1 MPEYLTPGVYFE
13 FRDAAPRFR
22 GVRTDIAGFVGLAES
37 GPLDA
42 PVRLESWRQFQTLF
56 GDLVPYAFL
65 AYAVKGFFENG
76 GRTCFVVRVAGHT
89 AARAER
95 LLKNASGVE
104 VIRLSAR
111 DEGVWGNRLGFT
123 FRVHNAK
130 EFSLVVSNGVFRES
144 FARLSVDKNSPRYFA
159 RIVNEGDELTPRSH
173 WLRAELNAG
182 LPPGTDLLP
191 DASKSA
197 LDKGVGFLSG
207 GADGLASLT
216 REDFICGSGGAP
228 SGAKRGLCALE
239 DIDAVS
245 IVAIPDIH
253 VQPVVE
259 PPAPPPPVSP
269 PKDPCLPS
277 SPAPPVAA
285 STPPATPEQTPVFS
299 EDDVAAVQQALI
311 DHCERLKDRFA
322 ILDAPLR
329 QGGAALTL
337 EEVQQWRS
345 RFESARGFA
354 ALYYPWIKVVEP
366 PAARRGLTRAVPA
379 CGHLA
384 GVYARTDLSKGVHC
398 APANAELFW
407 SSDVKAVVGE
417 AAQGVLNPVGINC
430 IRAFPGRGIRVYGAR
445 TVSSDPDWRYVNVR
459 RLMSMIEESI
469 DEATQWAVFEP
480 NDFTLRQTL
489 SMGVSNFLE
498 NIWREGA
505 LQGKTREE
513 AFFVKCD
520 ETNNPPESVAL
531 GRLITDVG
539 VAPVRPAEFIVFRV
553 GRTIEELEIVER

>member
-37 GPLDA
+37 GPLNA

-56 GDLVPYAFL
+56 GDLMPYAFL

-76 GRTCFVVRVAGHT
+76 GRTCFVVRVAGQT

-95 LLKNASGVE
+95 LLKNSSGDE

-111 DEGVWGNRLGFT
+111 DEGTWGNRIGFNL
-123 FRVHNAK
+123 RAHNAK

-144 FARLSVDKNSPRYFA
+144 FARLSVEANAPRYFA

-173 WLRAELNAG
+173 WLRAELIGG

-191 DASKSA
+191 DAAESA
-197 LDKGVGFLSG
+197 LDRGVGFLSG
-207 GADGLASLT
+207 GADGLSSLV
-216 REDFICGSGGAP
+216 REDFICGSGAP
-228 SGAKRGLCALE
+228 AGAKRGLRALE

-253 VQPVVE
+253 VQPVLA
-259 PPAPPPPVSP
+259 PPAPAPPAPAP
-269 PKDPCLPS
+269 QDPCLPS
-277 SPAPPVAA
+277 KPAMPVAVNAPPAL
-285 STPPATPEQTPVFS
+285 PEQPPVFS
-299 EDDVAAVQQALI
+299 EDDVAAVEQALI
-311 DHCERLKDRFA
+311 DHCERMKDRFA
-322 ILDAPLR
+322 ILDAPVG
-329 QGGAALTL
+329 QGGAALNL
-337 EEVQQWRS
+337 EGIQQWRS

-379 CGHLA
+379 SGHLA
-384 GVYARTDLSKGVHC
+384 GVYARTDLSTGVHA

-407 SSDVKAVVGE
+407 TSDVQAVVNE
-417 AAQGVLNPVGINC
+417 ATQGVLNPAGINC
-430 IRAFPGRGIRVYGAR
+430 IRAFPGRGIRVFGAR
-445 TVSSDPDWRYVNVR
+445 TVSSASDWRYVNVR
-459 RLMSMIEESI
+459 RLMLMIEEAV
-469 DEATQWAVFEP
+469 DEATQWTVFEP

-505 LQGKTREE
+505 LAGATPEE

-539 VAPVRPAEFIVFRV
+539 VAPVRPAEFIIFRV
-553 GRTIEELEIVER
+553 GRTVEELEIVER